1 LTATPSEE
9 GDEEKYGD
17 SGGYQNPRA
26 NIFAGDAD
34 LGVKDVT
41 QHCGGHHRR
50 EDYAEQVSHPK
61 LGRVR
66 RVTPAQFT
74 FQDTPKAQG
83 HFPTDEYARE

>member
-41 QHCGGHHRR
+41 QHCGGHDRR
-50 EDYAEQVSHPK
+50 EEDAEQVPHPQ
-61 LGRVR
+61 LGRV
-66 RVTPAQFT
+66 
-74 FQDTPKAQG
+74 
-83 HFPTDEYARE
+83 HYAE